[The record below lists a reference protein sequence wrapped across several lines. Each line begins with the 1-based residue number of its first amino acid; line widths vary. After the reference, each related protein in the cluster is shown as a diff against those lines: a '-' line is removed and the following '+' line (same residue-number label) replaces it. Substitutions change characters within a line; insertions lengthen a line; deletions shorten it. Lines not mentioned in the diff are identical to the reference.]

1 MKEQLLRVF
10 PLILALLLV
19 CVFPSAEI
27 DASSS
32 IDVRPVR
39 RNNYEFEVEY
49 LEQIGRQLCI
59 RGWLTNDTA
68 RTFRYK
74 VLNMSF
80 IAKDHFL
87 REIGRKLFV
96 IAPEDY
102 DPDRN
107 AVIERRFLIGIRE
120 HDEPI
125 LEGEYSDVQE
135 FGPDDAIY
143 VDVILPVT
151 DKEVHRLEWRVSRQ

>member
-1 MKEQLLRVF
+1 MKHLL
-10 PLILALLLV
+10 PAILGLALLFMLTAV
-19 CVFPSAEI
+19 DLGAW
-27 DASSS
+27 SS

-39 RNNYEFEVEY
+39 RSNYAFEVEY
-49 LEQIGRQLCI
+49 LEQIGRDLCI
-59 RGWLTNDTA
+59 RGWLKNKTA

-74 VLNMSF
+74 VLNMTF

-87 REIGRKLFV
+87 RETGRKLFI

-102 DPDRN
+102 DPRRST
-107 AVIERRFLIGIRE
+107 VIERRFLIGIRE

-151 DKEVHRLEWRVSRQ
+151 DKEVHRLEWRVGRQ